1 MAKSIFICAPLTHR
15 DNVMDREF
23 NINSTQPY
31 LERQVECYQWE
42 ESTETR
48 ENRTMYHYKSIWSK
62 SYIDSS
68 RFKERDYNNT
78 RPSHSRDCFKS

>member
-31 LERQVECYQWE
+31 LERQVECY
-42 ESTETR
+42 
-48 ENRTMYHYKSIWSK
+48 
-62 SYIDSS
+62 
-68 RFKERDYNNT
+68 
-78 RPSHSRDCFKS
+78 